1 MATLALAI
9 IGIGLKMAGQRLKD
23 VRDPALLLLSLDT
36 DVTGAAPTAINNIEF
51 KTTRK
56 NNVSER
62 REQLLTPK
70 RLMAAPGVKR
80 ERDGRGSSYQAG
92 QSPALTIDN
101 ERRFRIR
108 ISTSTAM
115 AVRSLVDDYDTISRR
130 QIGRLFLPFHSGS
143 NFTFP

>member
-1 MATLALAI
+1 
-9 IGIGLKMAGQRLKD
+9 MAGQRLKD
-23 VRDPALLLLSLDT
+23 LRDPALLLLSLDT

-51 KTTRK
+51 KTMRK
-56 NNVSER
+56 NISER
-62 REQLLTPK
+62 REQLLTRK

-80 ERDGRGSSYQAG
+80 ERDGRGTSFQAG
-92 QSPALTIDN
+92 HSPALTIDK

-115 AVRSLVDDYDTISRR
+115 AVRSIVDDDDTTFSRR